1 MRHCGVMRMGVSPLA
16 AFGADW
22 PSGGRRQ
29 GGGFCRPSCASSL
42 ETYHDM
48 NVRGTD
54 GSKFPMIAE
63 AERRFPVRI
72 RIALPVGG
80 FGERL
85 NQIQSWLDQSAGAD
99 GWAMTPSGVRGVVND
114 AVVIHFADVA
124 ITGAFVARWCQ
135 AQRVEIADGL
145 YRVREDEPAR
155 RIGAAHHKTP

>member
-1 MRHCGVMRMGVSPLA
+1 MA
-16 AFGADW
+16 
-22 PSGGRRQ
+22 
-29 GGGFCRPSCASSL
+29 ASSRL
-42 ETYHDM
+42 
-48 NVRGTD
+48 
-54 GSKFPMIAE
+54 MIAE

-72 RIALPVGG
+72 RIAVPMGG

-85 NQIQSWLDQSAGAD
+85 NQMQSWLDQNAGAD

-114 AVVIHFADVA
+114 AVAIHFADVA
-124 ITGAFVARWCQ
+124 IAGAFVARWCR

>member
-1 MRHCGVMRMGVSPLA
+1 MA
-16 AFGADW
+16 
-22 PSGGRRQ
+22 
-29 GGGFCRPSCASSL
+29 ASSRL
-42 ETYHDM
+42 
-48 NVRGTD
+48 
-54 GSKFPMIAE
+54 MIAE

-72 RIALPVGG
+72 RIAVPMGG

-85 NQIQSWLDQSAGAD
+85 NQMQSWLDQNAGAD

-114 AVVIHFADVA
+114 AVTIHFADVA